1 MLSETQ
7 IAAFVRDGFVRVS
20 AAVPRATVEACVEV
34 IWDRLAEHGVSRTDR
49 SSWSS
54 PVVRI
59 DCPEDGADG
68 EPFAAAGTS
77 PALWEAYD
85 QLIGPDRWWK
95 RQGVGGTVPVRL
107 PSREDPG
114 DAGWHVESSFPVGDS
129 WHTNVRSRDR
139 GLLALFLFTDVGPDD
154 APTRVRVGSHVDAAR
169 VLAQRGDEGF
179 GGVELSPLVRRAS
192 ADRPVAHVTGAAG
205 DVYLCHPFL
214 VHAASWPHLG
224 TTPRIMAQPG
234 VALLG
239 SFALADRENAY
250 PVEAT
255 IMDAIMDAIGT
266 PAAGIPTR

>member
-1 MLSETQ
+1 MLSEAQ
-7 IAAFVRDGFVRVS
+7 IATFVRDGFVRVPT
-20 AAVPRATVEACVEV
+20 AVPRATVDACVEV
-34 IWDRLAEHGVSRTDR
+34 IWDRLAEDGLSRTDR

-59 DCPEDGADG
+59 DCPEDGSDG
-68 EPFAAAGTS
+68 VPFAAAGTS

-95 RQGVGGTVPVRL
+95 RQGVGGTVPVRF

-114 DAGWHVESSFPVGDS
+114 DAGWHVEGSFPVGDS

-154 APTRVRVGSHVDAAR
+154 APTRVRAGSHVDAAR
-169 VLAQRGDEGF
+169 VLARRGEEGF
-179 GGVELSPLVRRAS
+179 GGAELGPLVQRAS
-192 ADRPVAHVTGAAG
+192 TARQVAHVTGAAG

-214 VHAASWPHLG
+214 VHAASWPHRG

-239 SFALADRENAY
+239 SFALADREGAY
-250 PVEAT
+250 PVEA
-255 IMDAIMDAIGT
+255 AILDAIGGQRVGMGG
-266 PAAGIPTR
+266 P